1 MDMLATLL
9 AIGID
14 PKKAVIFH
22 QDDVGS
28 SGLACSSSV
37 LLNFL
42 FFRVCGLESVPHRV
56 SLDIQLRHAHWK
68 VTENDDME
76 GMHLSPPPPSS

>member
-1 MDMLATLL
+1 MF
-9 AIGID
+9 
-14 PKKAVIFH
+14 AV
-22 QDDVGS
+22 
-28 SGLACSSSV
+28 CS
-37 LLNFL
+37 LNFI

-76 GMHLSPPPPSS
+76 GMHLSPPPPILLELMVIFSVTISKFTEC